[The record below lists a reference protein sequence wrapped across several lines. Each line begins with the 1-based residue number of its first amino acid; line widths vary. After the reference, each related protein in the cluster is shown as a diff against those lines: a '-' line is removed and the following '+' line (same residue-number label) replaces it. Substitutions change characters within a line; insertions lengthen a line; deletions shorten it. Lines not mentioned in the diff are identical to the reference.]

1 MEGLENKKLEY
12 EALQEFIGLLYIE
25 GNLSNRVRVAMN
37 EELTDRQRELI
48 NLYYIEQMSMTEIAK
63 TLDLSPSTVS
73 RTLKRGRIRLK
84 KYLKYNGR
92 YIAEA
97 VSE

>member
-1 MEGLENKKLEY
+1 MSSLENKRLEY
-12 EALQEFIGLLYIE
+12 EALQQFIGLVYAG
-25 GNLSNRVRVAMN
+25 GNLAKRVRIAMA

-48 NLYYIEQMSMTEIAK
+48 FLYYIEERSMTEIAES
-63 TLDLSPSTVS
+63 LGLSPSTVS
-73 RTLKRGRIRLK
+73 RTLKRGRSRLR

-97 VSE
+97 VSD

>member
-1 MEGLENKKLEY
+1 MKSLEDNRLEY
-12 EALQEFIGLLYIE
+12 EALQEFIGLVYAG
-25 GNLSNRVRVAMN
+25 GNLGSRVKIAMN

-48 NLYYIEQMSMTEIAK
+48 SLYYLEQMSMTEIAQR
-63 TLDLSPSTVS
+63 LGLSPSTVS